1 MIYRF
6 SNYFTASASTG
17 LSDLFERVPL
27 RKDILRKSVQYRDA
41 AVLAQAL
48 VIEPINL
55 VDMINFCN
63 VVIHVLIQT
72 CVI

>member
-1 MIYRF
+1 MNIYEKGF
-6 SNYFTASASTG
+6 GKN
-17 LSDLFERVPL
+17 
-27 RKDILRKSVQYRDA
+27 VQYRDA

-55 VDMINFCN
+55 VDMINFCY
-63 VVIHVLIQT
+63 VVINVLIQT